1 MSQTKRPR
9 LAVWKFA
16 SCDGCQ
22 LSLLDCEDELLAIA
36 DQIEIAYFPEA
47 SRHMA
52 KGPYDLSLVEGSITT
67 SHDADR
73 IRRVRRQSRHLVTI
87 GACATAG
94 GIQALRNF
102 SDVNDFIAAVYA
114 SPQYIDTLATSTP
127 IAAHVPVDFE
137 LHGCPINKTQLLE
150 VISAFLTNRKPTI
163 EGHSVCVECKLHGN
177 VCVMVQGTPCL
188 GPVTH
193 AGCGALCP
201 SCRRGCYGC
210 FGPMDQPNT
219 GALAGEWTKLGVKP
233 RDIQRV
239 FRTFNAAA
247 EPFRKESEA
256 HGA

>member
-1 MSQTKRPR
+1 
-9 LAVWKFA
+9 
-16 SCDGCQ
+16 
-22 LSLLDCEDELLAIA
+22 
-36 DQIEIAYFPEA
+36 
-47 SRHMA
+47 
-52 KGPYDLSLVEGSITT
+52 
-67 SHDADR
+67 
-73 IRRVRRQSRHLVTI
+73 
-87 GACATAG
+87 
-94 GIQALRNF
+94 
-102 SDVNDFIAAVYA
+102 VYA

-150 VISAFLTNRKPTI
+150 VISAFLTHRKPAI

-219 GALAGEWTKLGVKP
+219 GALAGEWTKLGAKP